1 MRKLYRSTHDR
12 MLFGVCGGLA
22 EYFGV
27 EATLLRILLVLIAV
41 FSAGSIIF
49 VYLVAALIIPR
60 EPRYPGYGGPYGP
73 GPYHGHAGPDWR
85 HGPATPP
92 PYTGGPSPTWS
103 PGGGSWNGQWSGTG
117 TPSGSGAGQP
127 PRTGA
132 SPIDAMMDD
141 IEKKALRREIE
152 ELKARLAR
160 FEKQE
165 KAEKTEKGE

>member
-27 EATLLRILLVLIAV
+27 EATLLRILLVVIAV
-41 FSAGSIIF
+41 FSAGSIVF
-49 VYLVAALIIPR
+49 VYLVAALIIPKK
-60 EPRYPGYGGPYGP
+60 PHYLDYGGPYGP
-73 GPYHGHAGPDWR
+73 GPHPGHGGPGWH

-92 PYTGGPSPTWS
+92 PYTGGQNPNWS
-103 PGGGSWNGQWSGTG
+103 AGSGSWNGSWSGPG
-117 TPSGSGAGQP
+117 TPNAAGQP
-127 PRTGA
+127 PRAG

-152 ELKARLAR
+152 ELKARLAQ

-165 KAEKTEKGE
+165 KSDKQEKGE